1 MPVTVDHE
9 EHVAVVTLD
18 RPEKRNAMDAE
29 MTAALDDALNRLDDD
44 PAVRV
49 IVLASSSKVFSAG
62 TDLRTGS
69 GGPTGRGGPYGI
81 ARRAH
86 GTPIVA
92 AVEGAALGGGF
103 EIVLACDLVV
113 ASTGASFGLPEVSRG
128 VVATCGG
135 LFRAPR
141 ALPLNLATELLLTG
155 DPIDARRAA
164 ELGLVNR
171 MTEEGGALREAVAL
185 ATRIA
190 RNSPV
195 AVAATLRAV
204 HLHAGALDQ
213 LGWSPP
219 TMPHTRCS
227 PHPTPPRASAPSSN
241 AAHPPGRGR
250 HSPERASRPDQS
262 SPVPAPSAVEPRVS

>member
-1 MPVTVDHE
+1 VPVRV
-9 EHVAVVTLD
+9 EHDGHVTVVTLD

-29 MTAALDDALNRLDDD
+29 MTAGLDDALNRLDDD
-44 PAVRV
+44 PGVRV
-49 IVLASSSKVFSAG
+49 IVLASSSTVFSAG
-62 TDLRTGS
+62 SDMKHGS

-81 ARRAH
+81 ARRTRR
-86 GTPIVA
+86 TPLVA
-92 AVEGAALGGGF
+92 AVEGPALGGGF
-103 EIVLACDLVV
+103 EIVLSCDLVV
-113 ASTGASFGLPEVSRG
+113 ASTAASFGLPEVSRG

-171 MTEEGGALREAVAL
+171 VTEQGGALREAVAL

-195 AVAATLRAV
+195 AVTATLRSI

-213 LGWSPP
+213 LGWVTTDDATHTVLSSPDAAEGK
-219 TMPHTRCS
+219 
-227 PHPTPPRASAPSSN
+227 RAFLERRAPAWQHSAPTTGDDT
-241 AAHPPGRGR
+241 P
-250 HSPERASRPDQS
+250 
-262 SPVPAPSAVEPRVS
+262 

>member
-1 MPVTVDHE
+1 MPVRVEQHD
-9 EHVAVVTLD
+9 HVAVVTLD

-29 MTAALDDALNRLDDD
+29 MTAALDEALNRLDDD
-44 PAVRV
+44 PGVRV
-49 IVLASSSKVFSAG
+49 VVLAGSSAVFSAG

-81 ARRAH
+81 ARRTRR
-86 GTPIVA
+86 TPIVA
-92 AVEGAALGGGF
+92 AVEGPALGGGF

-135 LFRAPR
+135 LFRGPR

-171 MTEEGGALREAVAL
+171 LTEQGEALGEAVAL
-185 ATRIA
+185 AGRIA

-195 AVAATLRAV
+195 AVRATLRSI

-213 LGWSPP
+213 LGWM
-219 TMPHTRCS
+219 TTDDATH
-227 PHPTPPRASAPSSN
+227 AVL
-241 AAHPPGRGR
+241 
-250 HSPERASRPDQS
+250 S
-262 SPVPAPSAVEPRVS
+262 SPDAAEGKRAFLERRPPAWR

>member
-1 MPVTVDHE
+1 VPVVINLDG
-9 EHVAVVTLD
+9 HVAVVTLD

-44 PAVRV
+44 PGVRA
-49 IVLASSSKVFSAG
+49 IVLASSSSVFSAG

-81 ARRAH
+81 ARRIH
-86 GTPIVA
+86 RTPIVA
-92 AVEGAALGGGF
+92 AVEGPALGGGF

-155 DPIDARRAA
+155 DPIDARRAS

-171 MTEEGGALREAVAL
+171 LTDEGAALGEAVAL

-195 AVAATLRAV
+195 AVGATLRSL
-204 HLHAGALDQ
+204 HLHAGALDH
-213 LGWSPP
+213 LGWATTDDATHAVLAS
-219 TMPHTRCS
+219 S
-227 PHPTPPRASAPSSN
+227 DAAEGKRAFLERRAP
-241 AAHPPGRGR
+241 AW
-250 HSPERASRPDQS
+250 QS
-262 SPVPAPSAVEPRVS
+262 TARTTGDDAP

>member
-1 MPVTVDHE
+1 MPVTVEHE

-44 PAVRV
+44 PGVRV
-49 IVLASSSKVFSAG
+49 IVLASSSSVFSAG

-81 ARRAH
+81 ARRTH
-86 GTPIVA
+86 RTPIVA
-92 AVEGAALGGGF
+92 AVEGPALGGGF

-135 LFRAPR
+135 LFRAHR

-155 DPIDARRAA
+155 DPIDARRAS

-171 MTEEGGALREAVAL
+171 LTEEGGALREAVAL

-195 AVAATLRAV
+195 AVAATLRSLQ
-204 HLHAGALDQ
+204 LHAGALDQ
-213 LGWSPP
+213 LGWVTTDDATHAVLASPDAAEGK
-219 TMPHTRCS
+219 
-227 PHPTPPRASAPSSN
+227 RAFLERRAP
-241 AAHPPGRGR
+241 AWQGTTQ
-250 HSPERASRPDQS
+250 PE
-262 SPVPAPSAVEPRVS
+262 EH